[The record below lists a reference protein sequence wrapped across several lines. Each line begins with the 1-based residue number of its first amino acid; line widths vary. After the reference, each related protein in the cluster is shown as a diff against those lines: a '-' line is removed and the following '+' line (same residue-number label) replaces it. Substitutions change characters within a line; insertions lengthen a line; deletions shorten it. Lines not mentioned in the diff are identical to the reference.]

1 MLNTDLSC
9 GSCPIFFGY
18 FGTALRLR
26 KASNIRNHQTPVDFI
41 TDRYQ
46 CQLLRYTIVFLQIL
60 PAIIFLSAQVAALK
74 NAFNAMFNLDP
85 DAVYPVL
92 IMMIIILLFE
102 WVGGLRCVIV
112 CFSKTVSRIYWFVCA
127 YNIMLYSFSYYMSLV
142 TSLFPLVR

>member
-1 MLNTDLSC
+1 MPYLFS
-9 GSCPIFFGY
+9 IFFGY

-85 DAVYPVL
+85 DAVYPVI

-102 WVGGLRCVIV
+102 WIGGLRYVTVVIH
-112 CFSKTVSRIYWFVCA
+112 
-127 YNIMLYSFSYYMSLV
+127 
-142 TSLFPLVR
+142 